1 MPTTTTVGSQL
12 PEFDIPI
19 TATLVAG
26 GALAT
31 RDWSLV
37 HHDKAAAE
45 AAGAPDIFMNILTTN
60 GLIGRFLTDWAG
72 PQSIVQEISIKLGAS
87 NFPGDTMTLSGTVSA
102 FNETTGKTVIDIKG
116 QNSIGLHASG
126 SATVFL
132 HGKDEA

>member
-1 MPTTTTVGSQL
+1 MPTTTMVGDHL
-12 PEFDIPI
+12 PELDIPI

-31 RDWSLV
+31 RDWSVV

-45 AAGAPDIFMNILTTN
+45 TAGAPDIFMNILTTN

-72 PQSIVQEISIKLGAS
+72 PQAVIKNISIKLGAS
-87 NFPGDTMTLSGTVSA
+87 NFPGDTMKLSGTVSEYS
-102 FNETTGKTVIDIKG
+102 ETTGEAVIEVSG
-116 QNSIGLHASG
+116 QNSIGVHASG
-126 SATVFL
+126 SATVLL